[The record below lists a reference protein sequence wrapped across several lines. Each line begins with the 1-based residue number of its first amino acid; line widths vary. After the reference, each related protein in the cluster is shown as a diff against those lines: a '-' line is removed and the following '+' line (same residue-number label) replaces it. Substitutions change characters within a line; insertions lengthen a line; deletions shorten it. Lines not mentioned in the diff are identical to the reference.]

1 MGCVGL
7 GFGGSL
13 GGGVRSIWVCGY
25 GFRGYNLCWYPMTW
39 EEEEEELNWFFFF
52 FGIKVDLGRRRTR
65 TQLSFFFFFFRIC
78 LWLLVC
84 LFVCFVLFFVFFF
97 VSKSICYQSLF
108 AACCGCRCK
117 HKSSFKQLTSKSSP
131 RGKNATLD
139 VIRLKKSSL

>member
-52 FGIKVDLGRRRTR
+52 L
-65 TQLSFFFFFFRIC
+65 
-78 LWLLVC
+78 
-84 LFVCFVLFFVFFF
+84 
-97 VSKSICYQSLF
+97 VSKSTWEEEEQKLS
-108 AACCGCRCK
+108 
-117 HKSSFKQLTSKSSP
+117 
-131 RGKNATLD
+131 
-139 VIRLKKSSL
+139 

>member
-52 FGIKVDLGRRRTR
+52 WYQSRLGKKKNKN
-65 TQLSFFFFFFRIC
+65 SAKFFFFFFSYMFMASG
-78 LWLLVC
+78 LFVC
-84 LFVCFVLFFVFFF
+84 LFCFVFCFFF
-97 VSKSICYQSLF
+97 RIKVYLLSKSV
-108 AACCGCRCK
+108 CGLLWV
-117 HKSSFKQLTSKSSP
+117 QM
-131 RGKNATLD
+131 
-139 VIRLKKSSL
+139 